1 MDLVQAFIKDQFND
15 DDDYYEKKKKNDPKR
30 EMQNLKKELE
40 EIKFYQELE
49 RTEFEDMKRKAY
61 AKDKQ
66 KKRGTQR
73 LNVQQALT
81 NETGNSND
89 VFGSLSE
96 DGGIDTNPK
105 HLAEL
110 RKKDQ
115 EIEKLKKSL
124 KTETSPKEFGKRMH
138 KLEKVKNEEIE
149 EIKNHYKGLMEQL
162 AKQIQKSNG
171 RNDDEIGKNDLLRKS
186 MEEMRQ
192 DMATREQELEEKI
205 LEMEAVLKKSEYK
218 ANKFEQRLA
227 IAEENLATTLA
238 KLSEAKE
245 NELCHQQSITMLED
259 DFEEERKDTLA
270 AHERELEMKLT
281 KFNEEIS
288 NFKEESDELS
298 NKLNGTLEKL
308 EIEERAH
315 EDTVVQLKDTERTLQ
330 ATGENNESLK
340 QETKNAINEARLH
353 RIQADS
359 SVQDAKEDRKTQLG
373 ECHEKINI
381 LQSEKLSLTTELKTK
396 VAKLFAAEKKIG
408 LLDGNTVQKQGALRR
423 KNAELEELQLELRGL
438 SDKRNKDSK
447 FKELQMVKER
457 KKWVV
462 TESVLRKDLEEI
474 KMSPA
479 YQRLLMAKKPQIS
492 TATDS
497 ELRDLVEQLMA
508 EKASLLLR
516 VSAIKSRSTRDI
528 GKLEKRL
535 ITPNDEASTHVL
547 PKKETPAYNTM
558 KRTISFA
565 SASSTTVAPASS
577 KTSTLSPYEVYNRT
591 TSSSNMSV
599 ASGSSAEVSVSVAAG
614 TPKVNRQSLSTS
626 EYRKQLRQRKLSAK
640 AAE

>member
-1 MDLVQAFIKDQFND
+1 M
-15 DDDYYEKKKKNDPKR
+15 
-30 EMQNLKKELE
+30 
-40 EIKFYQELE
+40 
-49 RTEFEDMKRKAY
+49 
-61 AKDKQ
+61 
-66 KKRGTQR
+66 
-73 LNVQQALT
+73 
-81 NETGNSND
+81 
-89 VFGSLSE
+89 
-96 DGGIDTNPK
+96 
-105 HLAEL
+105 
-110 RKKDQ
+110 
-115 EIEKLKKSL
+115 
-124 KTETSPKEFGKRMH
+124 
-138 KLEKVKNEEIE
+138 
-149 EIKNHYKGLMEQL
+149 
-162 AKQIQKSNG
+162 
-171 RNDDEIGKNDLLRKS
+171 
-186 MEEMRQ
+186 
-192 DMATREQELEEKI
+192 
-205 LEMEAVLKKSEYK
+205 
-218 ANKFEQRLA
+218 
-227 IAEENLATTLA
+227 
-238 KLSEAKE
+238 
-245 NELCHQQSITMLED
+245 
-259 DFEEERKDTLA
+259 
-270 AHERELEMKLT
+270 
-281 KFNEEIS
+281 
-288 NFKEESDELS
+288 
-298 NKLNGTLEKL
+298 
-308 EIEERAH
+308 
-315 EDTVVQLKDTERTLQ
+315 
-330 ATGENNESLK
+330 
-340 QETKNAINEARLH
+340 
-353 RIQADS
+353 
-359 SVQDAKEDRKTQLG
+359 
-373 ECHEKINI
+373 

-396 VAKLFAAEKKIG
+396 VAKLFAAEKKIR

-535 ITPNDEASTHVL
+535 NTPNDEASTHVL